1 MWYKRYLPLV
11 LVFLIGLLG
20 FLTQYIPHWGSE
32 EVVSYMAR
40 SLLIIV
46 AFAMFIGAYSLLH
59 MHLTRIRRQQAG
71 WAYSLLVFVGATV
84 MIAAGLYNEG
94 TGPMPPLAPRGINT
108 WLYDHVQ
115 VPCSATMFSI
125 LAFFIASAAYRT
137 FRAKN
142 LNALL
147 LLIAAVIVMFGQVT
161 ISERFVNW
169 GLYVANLFPPLHDFI
184 VDGLGVTDTIFRK
197 LAHFV
202 MAAPN
207 MAAKRGIMLGIALGA
222 ISQSLRILFGIE
234 RSYMGGGD

>member
-20 FLTQYIPHWGSE
+20 FLTQYIPHWGSD
-32 EVVSYMAR
+32 EVVNKVVTG
-40 SLLIIV
+40 LIIIG

-59 MHLTRIRRQQAG
+59 LHLTRIRRQQAG
-71 WAYSLLVFVGATV
+71 WAYSLLVFVGAAV
-84 MIAAGLYNEG
+84 MIASGLYNEG
-94 TGPMPPLAPRGINT
+94 TGPMAPVASGGITT
-108 WLYDHVQ
+108 WLYDNVQ
-115 VPCSATMFSI
+115 VPSSATMFSI

-142 LNALL
+142 LEALL
-147 LLIAAVIVMFGQVT
+147 LLIAAVVVMFGRVP
-161 ISERFVNW
+161 ISELFVKW
-169 GLYVANLFPPLHDFI
+169 GLYVAKLFPPLHEF
-184 VDGLGVTDTIFRK
+184 VTQSLGVSRTVF
-197 LAHFV
+197 AEVAGFV
-202 MAAPN
+202 MQTLN